1 MSLHPNLVAVADLV
15 GTWQGTGR
23 GEYPTIESFQ
33 YTEELTFTDVG
44 KPFLHYA
51 QRTWSPAGAPMHVET
66 GYLRLP
72 EDGTIELILAQ
83 PTGQTELGQGRLATE
98 DRGFSAELHS
108 GVVNSASAR
117 RVDATTRRYHLRG
130 DELTTTFSMAA
141 AGHPMTH
148 HLHSVLSRR
157 TTTPTTR

>member
-1 MSLHPNLVAVADLV
+1 MSLHPNLAAVVDLV
-15 GTWQGTGR
+15 GTWRGTGR
-23 GEYPTIESFQ
+23 GEYPSIESFQ

-83 PTGQTELGQGRLATE
+83 PTGQTELAEGRFAPE
-98 DRGFSAELHS
+98 HEGFSAELHS
-108 GVVNSASAR
+108 GVVNSASAK
-117 RVDATTRRYHLRG
+117 RVDATTRWYHLRS
-130 DELTTTFSMAA
+130 DELTTRFSMAA
-141 AGHPMTH
+141 VGHPMTH
-148 HLHSVLSRR
+148 HLHSVL
-157 TTTPTTR
+157 TRQAATSATA